1 MLIKIK
7 GEKLK
12 EMRGD
17 RELTQIAEASGGAFT
32 VAALSYWENGYRQP
46 KEESIKALLR
56 VYGCRLEDIAEQ
68 SEFALGLMG

>member
-12 EMRGD
+12 ELRGERSLAD
-17 RELTQIAEASGGAFT
+17 IVEASGGAFSD
-32 VAALSYWENGYRQP
+32 AALLYWEEEKRQP

-56 VYGCRLEDIAEQ
+56 VYGCKLEDIAEPL
-68 SEFALGLMG
+68 ELAV

>member
-12 EMRGD
+12 ELRGD

-32 VAALSYWENGYRQP
+32 VAALSYWENNHRQP
-46 KEESIKALLR
+46 KMESVVALLR
-56 VYGCRLEDIAEQ
+56 VYGCKLEDIAEPM
-68 SEFALGLMG
+68 EIAA

>member
-12 EMRGD
+12 ELRGK
-17 RELTQIAEASGGAFT
+17 RELAQIVEASGGAFS
-32 VAALSYWENGYRQP
+32 VGALSYWENGHRQP
-46 KEESIKALLR
+46 TEESIKALLR

-68 SEFALGLMG
+68 SEFALGLMR